1 MNARNERRAQVAPDV
16 VRRARRAC
24 WMVFLAALALCLSA
38 PMSAAAR
45 GASGHHNR
53 TPSRHHRA
61 SRTHRRRAF
70 RSLLCSQG
78 SRRRPPA
85 RPHRCRHRQMPALPP
100 VVGQAPMVLPA
111 PPPAPSALPLIPAG
125 YREPTAL
132 LGSPAPAGG
141 PAAPGGAPHAVTW
154 GARAPG
160 KGVRAKSASAGGSG
174 ASTLVLYDTTNTWG
188 WLGELY
194 AIGAGNLASHF
205 GTVTAEP
212 VVDYQPG
219 QVNSYTATIY
229 IGSTYNEPV
238 PTVFLDDVLSTS
250 HPVIWAGWNI
260 WQLSGG
266 EGTAADQA
274 FQSKYGWDPSASWID
289 GADNPL
295 TVSYKGQTFTRSELS
310 GPNVLA
316 PKLTN
321 PSAVEVLAQA
331 NCGAPSAP
339 ANCGALAQSA
349 GSSLPWAI
357 RSSNI
362 TYVGEVPFSY
372 ISESDRYV
380 AFSDLLFAAL
390 DPTAT
395 PSHQAL
401 VRLEDVS
408 PISSPTQLKRF
419 ADYLHKAKV
428 PFSVNVIPKYT
439 DPYGYYDEG
448 KPRTITLEQAPKVV
462 SALKYMQSK
471 GGTINEEGYTHQYS
485 NVENPYSAASGDDA
499 EFFRAQ
505 CSTTPAPPYSWDSEC
520 AASDSVIWTGPLP
533 GDSSSWAS
541 ERVKAGQQLF
551 EAAGLGVPKLWVTPH
566 YFASAVDYEAI
577 DKLVTARYE
586 RDVFPSGLLG
596 GGSLDYSR
604 LFGQFFPYAVTD
616 TYGEPVVPEN
626 LGDYEPAPINNN
638 PVRCPRDVID
648 NAKANL
654 AVTQGVAS
662 FFFYDASETPKSSPC
677 YAGKS
682 DPLEYLR
689 QIVDGIKKLG
699 YTFVSPT
706 SLIGG

>member
-1 MNARNERRAQVAPDV
+1 MNARNERRTPAALEII
-16 VRRARRAC
+16 RRARRAR
-24 WMVFLAALALCLSA
+24 WMAFLAVLMLCLSA

-45 GASGHHNR
+45 GASGHHR
-53 TPSRHHRA
+53 RMPSHNHRA
-61 SRTHRRRAF
+61 SGKHSRRAA
-70 RSLLCSQG
+70 RSGLCAHRSHKH
-78 SRRRPPA
+78 PHA
-85 RPHRCRHRQMPALPP
+85 RTRRCRHREMPAVPA
-100 VVGQAPMVLPA
+100 VVGQAPMALPA
-111 PPPAPSALPLIPAG
+111 PPPAPSAQPLIAAG
-125 YREPTAL
+125 YHEPTAL
-132 LGSPAPAGG
+132 IGSPAPGVGSAV
-141 PAAPGGAPHAVTW
+141 PSGAPHAVTW
-154 GARAPG
+154 GARAAA
-160 KGVRAKSASAGGSG
+160 KGARAKAASAG

-229 IGSTYNEPV
+229 IGSTYNEPI
-238 PTVFLDDVLSTS
+238 PTAFLDDVLSTS

-260 WQLSGG
+260 WQLSGSAG
-266 EGTAADQA
+266 SAADQA

-295 TVSYKGQTFTRSELS
+295 TVSYKGQTFTRNALS

-316 PKLTN
+316 PKLTD
-321 PSAVEVLAQA
+321 PSAVEVLARA
-331 NCGAPSAP
+331 NCGAPSA
-339 ANCGALAQSA
+339 AAECGALAQSA
-349 GSSLPWAI
+349 GSSFPWAI

-408 PISSPTQLKRF
+408 AASNPAQLKRF

-448 KPRTITLEQAPKVV
+448 KPQTITLDQAPKLV

-471 GGTINEEGYTHQYS
+471 GGTLIEEGYTHQYS

-505 CSTTPAPPYSWDSEC
+505 CSTTPTPPYSWDSEC
-520 AASDSVIWTGPLP
+520 QPTDTVIWTGPLP
-533 GDSSSWAS
+533 GDSGSWAG
-541 ERVKAGQQLF
+541 ERVKAGQHLF

-566 YFASAVDYEAI
+566 YFASAADYEAI
-577 DKLVTARYE
+577 DKLVPARYE
-586 RDVFPSGLLG
+586 RDVFPGGLLS
-596 GGSLDYSR
+596 GGSLDYGH
-604 LFGQFFPYAVTD
+604 LFGQFFPYSVTD

-626 LGDYEPAPINNN
+626 LGDYEPTPINNN
-638 PVRCPRDVID
+638 PVRCVQDVID
-648 NAKANL
+648 NAKVNL

-677 YAGKS
+677 YSGKS
-682 DPLEYLR
+682 NPLDYLR
-689 QIVDGIKKLG
+689 QIVEGIKKLG
-699 YTFVSPT
+699 YTFVSP
-706 SLIGG
+706 SEAIGG